1 MIAII
6 NASPLIYLGKIGA
19 LSLLPKLFSS
29 CFTTNIVKYEVLN
42 QKDAPEYIV
51 LIESFSDWLIVKE
64 PTNQK
69 LVKKLEEL
77 QIHLGEASII
87 TLAKELQTKGE
98 KNILIIDDLTAR
110 EIACTLE
117 IKASGTLGIIIKAMR
132 SNFISK
138 IECKNFL
145 RILIENTSFRISTT
159 IYSKVLKEID
169 EFQPLG

>member
-29 CFTTNIVKYEVLN
+29 CYTTNIVKYEVLN
-42 QKDAPEYIV
+42 QKDAPEHTI
-51 LIESFSDWLIVKE
+51 LEESFATWLMVKE

-69 LVKKLEEL
+69 LVKKLELL

-87 TLAKELQTKGE
+87 TLAKELQDKGE

-110 EIACTLE
+110 EIARTLE
-117 IKASGTLGIIIKAMR
+117 IKVSGTLGVILKTLH
-132 SNFISK
+132 SNFITK
-138 IECKNFL
+138 MECKNFF
-145 RILIENTSFRISTT
+145 RNLIENTSFRISAT
-159 IYSKVLKEID
+159 IYSKFLREID
-169 EFQPLG
+169 EFQPR